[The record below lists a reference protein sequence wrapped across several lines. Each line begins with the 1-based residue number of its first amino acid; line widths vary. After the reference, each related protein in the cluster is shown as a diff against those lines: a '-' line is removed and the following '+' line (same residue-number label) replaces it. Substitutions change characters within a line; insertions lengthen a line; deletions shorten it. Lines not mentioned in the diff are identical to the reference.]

1 MMIPEFYRGVC
12 ERFLHREFMADPVVN
27 DQWEMAYRNPNKPT
41 TRLGWPAA
49 AGRRRPPPAAAGVVL
64 MVPGGSE

>member
-49 AGRRRPPPAAAGVVL
+49 AGVVL